1 MTPDA
6 PEQRPEG
13 ERPAAHPRLR
23 ARRIQVARE
32 AGRRRLRGFFV
43 AGGVFVVLIAMI
55 AALLSPLASVGRVR
69 VTGAVYTDQA
79 AVDAVVRSV
88 HGTPMILVNA
98 GSVERKLEA
107 LPWVKRATVT
117 RSWPRS
123 IHVDLLERRPSAAY
137 LGADNQYRVIDE
149 EGRVLAVLDGQP
161 TTLVPVVATGRAFG
175 PGPALPAGAT
185 APPSLAATAA
195 LLHVLPDELRTLTSE
210 AGLDQD
216 GNVVL
221 KLTTGGLVKMGA
233 PGDAVRDKLLAV
245 LTIIHKEGGAGSIQE
260 LDVSVAARPTCT
272 GCTNLGGTPT
282 STPSST
288 PGNGTKALT
297 AGQG

>member
-1 MTPDA
+1 
-6 PEQRPEG
+6 
-13 ERPAAHPRLR
+13 
-23 ARRIQVARE
+23 
-32 AGRRRLRGFFV
+32 
-43 AGGVFVVLIAMI
+43 
-55 AALLSPLASVGRVR
+55 
-69 VTGAVYTDQA
+69 
-79 AVDAVVRSV
+79 
-88 HGTPMILVNA
+88 MILVDT
-98 GSVERKLEA
+98 GSIERKLEA

-117 RSWPRS
+117 RSWPKS
-123 IHVDLLERRPSAAY
+123 IHIDLLERRPAAAY

-161 TTLVPVVATGRAFG
+161 TTLVPIVATGRAFG
-175 PGPALPAGAT
+175 PGPALPAGA
-185 APPSLAATAA
+185 AVPPSLAAAAA
-195 LLHVLPDELRTLTSE
+195 LLHVLPDELRTLTAR

-221 KLTTGGLVKMGA
+221 ELTTGGLVKLGA

-245 LTIIHKEGGAGSIQE
+245 LTIIHKEGGAGSIKE

-282 STPSST
+282 SAGGSGTAAGTSPT
-288 PGNGTKALT
+288 TKALT